1 MLFAWSV
8 WVALH
13 QGTAYTNFLFLAN
26 TRTNLAFDLD
36 LDYADRELVV
46 NLLLFAN
53 AMGAFVAQ
61 AVSAWA
67 LVQYYPIV
75 VDNMPD

>member
-1 MLFAWSV
+1 M
-8 WVALH
+8 
-13 QGTAYTNFLFLAN
+13 
-26 TRTNLAFDLD
+26 NLE
-36 LDYADRELVV
+36 YADRELVV

-53 AMGAFVAQ
+53 NLGAFVAQ

-67 LVQYYPIV
+67 LVQYYPVV